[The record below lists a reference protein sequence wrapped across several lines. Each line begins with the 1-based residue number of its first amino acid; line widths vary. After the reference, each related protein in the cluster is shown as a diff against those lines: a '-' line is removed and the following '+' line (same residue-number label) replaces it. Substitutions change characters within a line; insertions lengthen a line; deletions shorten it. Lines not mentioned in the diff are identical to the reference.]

1 MYFTDSYMHLQTD
14 ICLDDELNQSS
25 GEPDNHLEQF
35 KITLIE
41 VPTTSLKDIIRTCDF
56 CDDGKNDSC
65 LLDCQTV
72 CGYYRVMSFVGPQS
86 CLTAW
91 RYIRNAQAGTQIKAS
106 VSVPTSQT
114 VEPVGVQSSSASEIK
129 TGEHRDDDA
138 EFSTTKISSEFV
150 EMQIADGT
158 KEMKMETVKAAESP
172 PEAVHSGTD
181 NKGGDVAAPAKA
193 LDETRS
199 VYDDSQQV
207 IVEQMADSSVEG
219 ISSLA
224 SGDSNDRGQSC
235 PECLP
240 HEEIPNQ
247 SENVEQGHDQAEK
260 GAAHAA
266 PGQVNSA
273 NTVQGTIPGQEQSN
287 ANIQYKAS
295 DQKATEH
302 TLAKSS
308 SDKDE
313 SSSNHGSN
321 MKEIYAEA
329 SSKVDYGKDYE
340 LDSISLDEIT
350 FQKLSPRG
358 KESAF
363 IKLKNRI
370 KLLEV
375 NLNLTNR

>member
-1 MYFTDSYMHLQTD
+1 M
-14 ICLDDELNQSS
+14 
-25 GEPDNHLEQF
+25 
-35 KITLIE
+35 
-41 VPTTSLKDIIRTCDF
+41 
-56 CDDGKNDSC
+56 
-65 LLDCQTV
+65 
-72 CGYYRVMSFVGPQS
+72 MSFVGPQS

-91 RYIRNAQAGTQIKAS
+91 RYIRNAQEGTQIKTS

-114 VEPVGVQSSSASEIK
+114 VEPVGMQSSSASEIK
-129 TGEHRDDDA
+129 AGEHKDDDA
-138 EFSTTKISSEFV
+138 EFSTAKISSESV
-150 EMQIADGT
+150 EMQIADRT

-172 PEAVHSGTD
+172 PEAVLSGTD
-181 NKGGDVAAPAKA
+181 SKGGDVAASSAKA
-193 LDETRS
+193 FDETRS

-207 IVEQMADSSVEG
+207 IVEQVADSSVEG
-219 ISSLA
+219 ISSSA
-224 SGDSNDRGQSC
+224 SGDSNDRGQSSC
-235 PECLP
+235 PDCLP

-247 SENVEQGHDQAEK
+247 SENVGQGHDQAEK
-260 GAAHAA
+260 GTAHAV
-266 PGQVNSA
+266 PGQVSSA
-273 NTVQGTIPGQEQSN
+273 NTVQGTTPGQEQSN
-287 ANIQYKAS
+287 TNIQYKAS

-313 SSSNHGSN
+313 SSSSHGSN

>member
-1 MYFTDSYMHLQTD
+1 M
-14 ICLDDELNQSS
+14 
-25 GEPDNHLEQF
+25 
-35 KITLIE
+35 
-41 VPTTSLKDIIRTCDF
+41 
-56 CDDGKNDSC
+56 
-65 LLDCQTV
+65 
-72 CGYYRVMSFVGPQS
+72 MSFVGLQS

-91 RYIRNAQAGTQIKAS
+91 RYIRNAQANTQLKSSTSI
-106 VSVPTSQT
+106 PTSQT

-129 TGEHRDDDA
+129 AGEHKDDDA
-138 EFSTTKISSEFV
+138 EFSTIKISLEMV
-150 EMQIADGT
+150 ETQITERT
-158 KEMKMETVKAAESP
+158 KEMKMETVKEAESP
-172 PEAVHSGTD
+172 PEAVLSGTD
-181 NKGGDVAAPAKA
+181 NKGGDVAASTKA
-193 LDETRS
+193 SDENRS
-199 VYDDSQQV
+199 GYDDSQQV
-207 IVEQMADSSVEG
+207 IVEQLADSSVGG
-219 ISSLA
+219 ISSST
-224 SGDSNDRGQSC
+224 SGDPNDRGQSC

-247 SENVEQGHDQAEK
+247 SENVVQGHDQVEK
-260 GAAHAA
+260 GTAHAV

-273 NTVQGTIPGQEQSN
+273 NTVQGTTPGQEQSN
-287 ANIQYKAS
+287 TNIQYKAS
-295 DQKATEH
+295 DQKATEQPLVK
-302 TLAKSS
+302 TS

-313 SSSNHGSN
+313 SSSSHGSN

-340 LDSISLDEIT
+340 LDSITLDEIT